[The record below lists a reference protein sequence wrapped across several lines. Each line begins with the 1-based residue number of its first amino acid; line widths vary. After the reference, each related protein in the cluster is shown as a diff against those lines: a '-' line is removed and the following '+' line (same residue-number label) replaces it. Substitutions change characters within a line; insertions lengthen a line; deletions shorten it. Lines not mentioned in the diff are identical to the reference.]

1 MVDPP
6 LETWAR
12 EEAMREALRMAKR
25 LPYADYERDVRPR
38 LNRLTREQRQL
49 LATTLE
55 CLVETPEA

>member
-12 EEAMREALRMAKR
+12 DEAMREAMCIARRM
-25 LPYADYERDVRPR
+25 PYADYDRDVRPR
-38 LNRLTREQRQL
+38 LNRLTREQRRL

-55 CLVETPEA
+55 SLEAQEN